1 MGFAVVYLYTNGS
14 GFVFS
19 KTEGYSMIWLILI
32 TVFLFFICIQ
42 LWRIGSRPK
51 IPVVSPESAKP
62 SALGD
67 SRSEGI
73 LEAVSD
79 GVVVINTQ
87 GAVTLFNTA
96 ATYLTGWKAKDA
108 VGIDYRS
115 IFKLCDEKGSP
126 YADASNPFTQAL
138 KEGKP
143 HRDNNTSLVIQG
155 SNKRISLSISI
166 SPITIQDGEFAGVV
180 GIMRDV
186 SEEKMAERQR
196 SEFISTASHEMRT
209 PVAAIE
215 GYLALAMN
223 DKVSKVDEKAR
234 AYLGKAHESAQHL
247 GSLFQDLLTSSK
259 AEDGR
264 LTSHPQVIEMG
275 SFLGKVS
282 EDLRF
287 VAEKK
292 NLAVE
297 FVVGVSGAS
306 IDNND
311 ESGSIRVVQPLYH
324 VYADPE
330 RVREVITNIFDNAVK
345 YTEHG
350 KISLGLTGDS
360 NVVQVYVK
368 DTGNG
373 IAADDI
379 PHLFEKFYRVDNSDT
394 RAIGGTGLG
403 LYICRKIVEMY
414 DGRIW
419 VESQPGKGSIF
430 YINLPRLSRQKVNE
444 LGGAS
449 ATQITPGMTIKSD
462 NSDDD

>member
-1 MGFAVVYLYTNGS
+1 
-14 GFVFS
+14 
-19 KTEGYSMIWLILI
+19 
-32 TVFLFFICIQ
+32 
-42 LWRIGSRPK
+42 
-51 IPVVSPESAKP
+51 
-62 SALGD
+62 
-67 SRSEGI
+67 
-73 LEAVSD
+73 
-79 GVVVINTQ
+79 
-87 GAVTLFNTA
+87 
-96 ATYLTGWKAKDA
+96 
-108 VGIDYRS
+108 
-115 IFKLCDEKGSP
+115 
-126 YADASNPFTQAL
+126 
-138 KEGKP
+138 
-143 HRDNNTSLVIQG
+143 
-155 SNKRISLSISI
+155 
-166 SPITIQDGEFAGVV
+166 
-180 GIMRDV
+180 
-186 SEEKMAERQR
+186 
-196 SEFISTASHEMRT
+196 
-209 PVAAIE
+209 
-215 GYLALAMN
+215 
-223 DKVSKVDEKAR
+223 
-234 AYLGKAHESAQHL
+234 
-247 GSLFQDLLTSSK
+247 
-259 AEDGR
+259 
-264 LTSHPQVIEMG
+264 MG